1 MRPQRLAPV
10 RERLSGASLKLA
22 FQRLDAAALA
32 VAISVT
38 APVAGVALLAQPL
51 IAVLPLVVG
60 AGVAAAVAR
69 AGSAYAFR
77 AREAL
82 WVELARILAAAVVG
96 SATTVLAAQL
106 VGRGAMPGA
115 LAFAAV
121 APFALACTHT
131 YAWMR
136 VRGWRRAGRLTPN
149 IVVVG
154 ATETAALL
162 IEQAMHSGDVAVL
175 GVFDDRAARA
185 SQRLHGVPVLGPVDA
200 LIDHKLVPYVD
211 RIVITLGAAS
221 PARVAS
227 LVQRLR
233 YLPTTVTILNEGAAA
248 SGIGGVLNTGLS
260 SPSGPQRDEARAG
273 AKRAQDVVLAGA
285 LTLLAAPVMAAVALA
300 VRMDSPGPLLFR
312 QRRLGFNN
320 EPITVWKF
328 RSMRHEAADAH
339 ATRQVTA
346 DDDRV
351 TRVGR
356 FIRRTSLDELP
367 QLINVLTGQMSLV
380 GPRPHAIGMKTAGE
394 DSTLLVAEYAWRH
407 RMKPGI
413 TGWAQING
421 SRGPV
426 HTADDVRRR
435 VALDLDYIARQGF
448 WFDLYI
454 LALTLPRLLG
464 DKGAVR

>member
-10 RERLSGASLKLA
+10 RERLSGAALTLT

-32 VAISVT
+32 LAVI
-38 APVAGVALLAQPL
+38 VAGVAGGGAVMAQPVA
-51 IAVLPLVVG
+51 AVLPLVVG
-60 AGVAAAVAR
+60 ALVAAWCARAVRAYRFTAREPLSVELARTLAAAMAGCGAAAAVA
-69 AGSAYAFR
+69 
-77 AREAL
+77 
-82 WVELARILAAAVVG
+82 WPVG
-96 SATTVLAAQL
+96 GPAE
-106 VGRGAMPGA
+106 GGA
-115 LAFAAV
+115 LAFLAA
-121 APFALACTHT
+121 APAALGCTH
-131 YAWMR
+131 AFGWAR
-136 VRGWRRAGRLTPN
+136 VRGWRKAGRLTPN
-149 IVVVG
+149 VVVVG
-154 ATETAALL
+154 ATTAAAEL
-162 IEQAMHSGDVAVL
+162 IERALNTGDVAVL
-175 GVFDDRAARA
+175 GVFDDRAARGGP
-185 SQRLHGVPVLGPVDA
+185 SLHGVPVLGPVEA
-200 LIDHKLVPYVD
+200 LIDHKLIPYID

-221 PARVAS
+221 PARVAD
-227 LVQRLR
+227 LVRRLR
-233 YLPTTVTILNEGAAA
+233 YLPNAVTILGEDAGSGGRAAGAE
-248 SGIGGVLNTGLS
+248 LS
-260 SPSGPQRDEARAG
+260 SLSGPQRDEARAG
-273 AKRAQDVVLAGA
+273 VKRAQDVVIAGA

-300 VRMDSPGPLLFR
+300 VRLDSPGPLLFR

-339 ATRQVTA
+339 ATRQVNA

-356 FIRRTSLDELP
+356 FIRTTSLDELP
-367 QLINVLTGQMSLV
+367 QLFNVLTGHMSLV

-394 DSTLLVAEYAWRH
+394 DSTRLVAEYAWRH
-407 RMKPGI
+407 RMKPGL

-454 LALTLPRLLG
+454 LAMTLPRLLG
-464 DKGAVR
+464 DKTAVR